1 MVNKNFSRV
10 LTVIII
16 LILLGFEVFLVWQHW
31 IKKESPQVKQESPQV
46 SKVESLENIVSSKLT
61 VIPEEYLRNLE
72 SVTLSLQ
79 DMNVK
84 HFSYRSLASLSQE
97 YPYYFGAD
105 GGEIQPYNRIFF
117 AGSKS
122 RTNFIINSQP
132 IYQIALQGKD
142 WFLLENGKEKKLPY
156 ENISNFA
163 YTPDDKNIAFIAS
176 KEGKQFLILNGQEEK
191 ILYDRILPSLTF
203 SPDGD
208 HLAYVAKKSGQT
220 LVIIDGKIVKTYT
233 DINFDTGT
241 FVFSPDSKHFA
252 YQAYKSSVNRFVVF
266 DGNELKPRELVNCC
280 QDIGWGPLFTPDSK
294 HIIYVAKDNNGRKFV
309 VQDEKVISSESYF
322 DIVYLTVSPSG
333 EAVYVA
339 KPEADQKEVLVIGGK
354 KIQVNYDIISVP
366 TFSPNGNHLAYVI
379 NKEDKKYV
387 IVDNKESKAYDR
399 ILPGLYSLYFSPD
412 SRYLGYVALVNNEL
426 WWMVNKL
433 E

>member
-1 MVNKNFSRV
+1 MEMSNRILTESFIGRVSVYSWFPNSVRVSPDNKHIAWIETHRPPGSPGIDKFIVLVDGKARNGYYGTVGENSIIFSSDSKRLAYAAAGAHMGV
-10 LTVIII
+10 VKW
-16 LILLGFEVFLVWQHW
+16 FLV
-31 IKKESPQVKQESPQV
+31 V
-46 SKVESLENIVSSKLT
+46 
-61 VIPEEYLRNLE
+61 
-72 SVTLSLQ
+72 
-79 DMNVK
+79 D
-84 HFSYRSLASLSQE
+84 
-97 YPYYFGAD
+97 
-105 GGEIQPYNRIFF
+105 
-117 AGSKS
+117 
-122 RTNFIINSQP
+122 
-132 IYQIALQGKD
+132 
-142 WFLLENGKEKKLPY
+142 GKEEKK
-156 ENISNFA
+156 
-163 YTPDDKNIAFIAS
+163 
-176 KEGKQFLILNGQEEK
+176 Q
-191 ILYDRILPSLTF
+191 YDGVTAP
-203 SPDGD
+203 
-208 HLAYVAKKSGQT
+208 
-220 LVIIDGKIVKTYT
+220 
-233 DINFDTGT
+233 
-241 FVFSPDSKHFA
+241 VFSPDSKHFA